1 MESVIS
7 NVFLHNWQRKVVAL
21 IAALIIWLFVNQ
33 SITDTKTIP
42 NVPIRITN
50 LPADKTVLGLQP
62 NGILSKRINLTLS
75 GSKDVIDELEP
86 GDLEVNLDASM
97 ANQDEWIVQINK
109 KNLVSLNPNIDLAH
123 HITAVNHTELVIKF
137 SRLITAKIPI
147 NILPPVGEPP
157 PGYEYLDLWPQ
168 RLTQTLSGP
177 EEEIQK
183 LKEKGFDLTFDLS
196 DIRPEE
202 LANIK
207 KPGDNSQEDEIRFLV
222 PNKWKQ
228 VAIPFH
234 NHTFVEI
241 NDPEAQYLRI
251 YFLRKQ
257 ILPLEKEL
265 PLAIFFPLQTSD
277 TLNPETLK
285 IAPGKHVK
293 YQNNIPYLSI
303 PLFVKD
309 VSHLFLNIV
318 RDNLQLT
325 LIATP
330 PKERENLEWS
340 LEVISAQELEDTYL
354 AYLVSKLTMGKTTTA
369 IPKKRELLIRKRFR
383 DYVQRLTLYVN
394 KEQPLDLESFVEE
407 NKIII
412 SGD

>member
-7 NVFLHNWQRKVVAL
+7 NLFLHNWQRKILAV

-42 NVPIRITN
+42 NVPIRIVN
-50 LPADKTVLGLQP
+50 LPPDKTILGLLP
-62 NGILSKRINLTLS
+62 NGILTKRINLTLS
-75 GSKDVIDELEP
+75 GSKDIVDELEP
-86 GDLEVNLDASM
+86 GDVEVVLDASM

-109 KNLVSLNPNIDLAH
+109 KNLVSLNPNIDLLH
-123 HITAVNHTELVIKF
+123 HITAISHSELVIKL

-147 NILPPVGEPP
+147 TIQPPIGEPP
-157 PGYEYLDLWPQ
+157 TGYEYLDFWPQ
-168 RLTQTLSGP
+168 KLTQNLSGP

-196 DIRPEE
+196 EIRSED
-202 LANIK
+202 LANLK
-207 KPGDNSQEDEIRFLV
+207 NTGDSQEDEIRFLV

-228 VAIPFH
+228 ISIPFQNH
-234 NHTFVEI
+234 NLVDI

-257 ILPLEKEL
+257 TLPLEKEL
-265 PLAIFFPLQTSD
+265 PLAVFYPTQTSE
-277 TLNPETLK
+277 TLNPETVT
-285 IAPGKHVK
+285 IAQGKYVNYRHH
-293 YQNNIPYLSI
+293 IPYLTI

-325 LIATP
+325 LIASP
-330 PKERENLEWS
+330 PKDRETLEWS
-340 LEVISAQELEDTYL
+340 LEVISANELEDTYV
-354 AYLVSKLTMGKTTTA
+354 AYLASKLTSGKTTIA
-369 IPKKRELLIRKRFR
+369 IPKRRELLIRKRFR
-383 DYVQRLTLYVN
+383 DYIQRLTLYIN
-394 KEQPLDLESFVEE
+394 QDQKLNLESSLED

-412 SGD
+412 AGD